1 MSGSSQATDP
11 GRELRAADPARDRP
25 GVHRPDR
32 LDRRALAWGLAA
44 SLAVHALAFLAF
56 RGAPSVSPDGDLAAA
71 RGPEPAAPRDA
82 LQAMSLTV
90 RRTEIRPPPRPRI
103 DVAEPVLRA
112 RPVPRSSLPATRIS
126 LGAPP
131 AAGFP
136 GGRGS
141 EARRSGGPGEGTT
154 PAVPRSLFPE
164 WDPPDSVRGIEVT
177 VRVRVDARG
186 RPTGEVEL
194 VPPTPDRAFNRRLTE
209 KATRMEYRPA
219 RKGGVAV
226 AGWAEIT
233 FVF

>member
-1 MSGSSQATDP
+1 M
-11 GRELRAADPARDRP
+11 
-25 GVHRPDR
+25 
-32 LDRRALAWGLAA
+32 
-44 SLAVHALAFLAF
+44 AV
-56 RGAPSVSPDGDLAAA
+56 
-71 RGPEPAAPRDA
+71 
-82 LQAMSLTV
+82 TV
-90 RRTEIRPPPRPRI
+90 RRSEIRPPPRPRI

-131 AAGFP
+131 DVGLP

-141 EARRSGGPGEGTT
+141 EAGRSGGPGEGTT

-164 WDPPDSVRGIEVT
+164 WDPPDSVRGMEVT

-219 RKGGVAV
+219 RQGGVAV